1 MPSDTPTPPK
11 EKKTLSDAEFFG
23 VKALPKSV
31 VNDASDKPDWYQDW
45 LSDRRLYQDFTVWYD
60 AWPAVQLFFSL
71 HTQWRHG
78 FDGVTGLDYT
88 AVLSVIALHVSR
100 RTEQLELLT
109 EIQALELGAMTAIN
123 EQRAKA
129 KAEAEQKQKSKSH
142 GR

>member
-1 MPSDTPTPPK
+1 MPSDTPKPP
-11 EKKTLSDAEFFG
+11 EHKKILSDAEFFG

-45 LSDRRLYQDFTVWYD
+45 LSDGRLHQDFVVWYE
-60 AWPAVQLFFSL
+60 AWPAVELFFSL

-78 FDGVTGLDYT
+78 FDGVTGLDYL
-88 AVLSVIALHVSR
+88 AVLAVLALHYPR
-100 RTEQLELLT
+100 RQQQLDVLT

-129 KAEAEQKQKSKSH
+129 KAEAEQKQKSKSN